1 MNTEINA
8 PEELARYRFGYV
20 VRHAQ
25 HPVLELTWLQTSSA
39 MSDEDW
45 MTGLMMLAAEAAAAD
60 VTAILIDATSFRH
73 GFEDRE
79 AAMSWRDARVIP
91 RYNNAGVQKFAFVM
105 PEGYPGPTA
114 ESGAAPVFDGPAAQ
128 FPTQWFRTRESAMK
142 WLVG

>member
-1 MNTEINA
+1 MNTEIIA
-8 PEELARYRFGYV
+8 PEELARYRFGFIARY
-20 VRHAQ
+20 
-25 HPVLELTWLQTSSA
+25 PETPILELTWLPTSAA

-60 VTAILIDATSFRH
+60 TSAILIDAAEFRH
-73 GFEDRE
+73 GFENRE
-79 AAMSWRDARVIP
+79 SAMAWRDARVIP
-91 RYNNAGVQKFAFVM
+91 RYNDAGVQKFAFVM

-128 FPTQWFRTRESAMK
+128 FPTQWFRTRESAMA